1 MAQRER
7 ERERERESITMNFTD
22 NQTKSSLTLGKVS
35 LYVAAT
41 DLIALAVKGQ
51 KGCFFL
57 IKFL

>member
-1 MAQRER
+1 
-7 ERERERESITMNFTD
+7 MNFTD

-41 DLIALAVKGQ
+41 DLIAVKGQ